1 MEIKKSEKADISKYR
16 VILFLLGYCLTMTTV
31 YGVINYKQY
40 DPKDESDLSMNYEEE
55 EIIVE
60 QTVQEEPP
68 KPKIEIPPVLEIVE
82 DEIEIEE
89 DQPELEDI
97 ETDDDDAID
106 DALDIPEDDEPEET
120 NEVLEQFQVSEKAE
134 FKGGA
139 IARQRFI
146 AENLEY
152 PQSAIDEGIEGRVM
166 VSFVVERDGSVSNVK
181 ILGSRRLGFGLEEA
195 AIDVVKKMS
204 GYWNPAKQREKPV
217 RMRFRQPIKF
227 QLN

>member
-1 MEIKKSEKADISKYR
+1 
-16 VILFLLGYCLTMTTV
+16 
-31 YGVINYKQY
+31 
-40 DPKDESDLSMNYEEE
+40 
-55 EIIVE
+55 
-60 QTVQEEPP
+60 
-68 KPKIEIPPVLEIVE
+68 LEIVE